1 MTLKPMPISH
11 TAPWPHYASD
21 EIAGVVA
28 VLRSGRVNYW
38 TGEEGRAFEREYAL
52 ACGVRYAVA
61 VANGTVALEL
71 TLRAMGIGPGDD
83 VVVTPR
89 SFIASASCVV
99 AVGAK
104 PVFADVDRVSQNISA
119 TTIQAVLTP
128 RTRAVICV
136 HLAGWPC
143 DMDPIMA
150 LAREQRLFVLEDCAQ
165 AHGATYKGRAVGS
178 LGHAAA
184 FSFCQDK
191 IISTGGEGGMLV
203 TDDEELWQRAWS
215 YKDHGKS
222 FATTHAPST
231 APGFRWLH
239 ESFGTNW
246 RMMEVQ
252 AAMGRIQLR
261 KLEGWVAARRRN
273 AEILDLALAD
283 QPALR
288 ITRPGPEFGHARY
301 KYHFFVR
308 PECLRTGWNRDRL
321 LAEFVSRG
329 VPCMTGGCPEIYREK
344 AFDNSGWRPAKRLPV
359 ARELGESS
367 LMLPV
372 HPTLPQVA
380 VEAAGTL
387 VAELVH
393 QATR

>member
-1 MTLKPMPISH
+1 MI
-11 TAPWPHYASD
+11 
-21 EIAGVVA
+21 
-28 VLRSGRVNYW
+28 
-38 TGEEGRAFEREYAL
+38 
-52 ACGVRYAVA
+52 
-61 VANGTVALEL
+61 
-71 TLRAMGIGPGDD
+71 
-83 VVVTPR
+83 
-89 SFIASASCVV
+89 
-99 AVGAK
+99 
-104 PVFADVDRVSQNISA
+104 
-119 TTIQAVLTP
+119 
-128 RTRAVICV
+128 
-136 HLAGWPC
+136 
-143 DMDPIMA
+143 
-150 LAREQRLFVLEDCAQ
+150 EDCAQ
-165 AHGATYKGRAVGS
+165 AHGATYRGRAVGS
-178 LGHAAA
+178 LGHVAA

-203 TDDEELWQRAWS
+203 TNDERVVATGLVLQGPRQELRDYARAE
-215 YKDHGKS
+215 Y
-222 FATTHAPST
+222 P
-231 APGFRWLH
+231 PGFRWLH

-246 RMMEVQ
+246 RMTEVQ
-252 AAMGRIQLR
+252 AAMGRVQLR
-261 KLEGWVAARRRN
+261 KLPGWVAARRRN

-308 PECLRTGWNRDRL
+308 PERLRTGWNRDRL

-359 ARELGESS
+359 ARELGETS